1 MTSKYLHQRSSV
13 SLVRRQSSSNDATQ
27 TETSSAVKRQRR
39 PARNGAA
46 AAEPVVAAKALSADR
61 LDVFKTH
68 LSVLI
73 DRQPSVTTEE
83 IFKYMNQQDASFNED
98 DIRMALAQMQD
109 ENQIMLAGEIVIRI

>member
-1 MTSKYLHQRSSV
+1 M
-13 SLVRRQSSSNDATQ
+13 
-27 TETSSAVKRQRR
+27 ETGSAVKRQRR
-39 PARNGAA
+39 PAGN
-46 AAEPVVAAKALSADR
+46 AAEPVAPPKILTPDR
-61 LDVFKTH
+61 LDLFKTH

-83 IFKYMNQQDASFNED
+83 IIKYMNEQDASFTED